1 MSLPVFKY
9 QAFDQAGKVE
19 NGQLYAES
27 EREAVRILKGRNLT
41 PVKIQQARPARA
53 AAP

>member
-1 MSLPVFKY
+1 MSSLLFKY

-19 NGQLYAES
+19 NGQLNAES

-41 PVKIQQARPARA
+41 PVKIQQARRGRA